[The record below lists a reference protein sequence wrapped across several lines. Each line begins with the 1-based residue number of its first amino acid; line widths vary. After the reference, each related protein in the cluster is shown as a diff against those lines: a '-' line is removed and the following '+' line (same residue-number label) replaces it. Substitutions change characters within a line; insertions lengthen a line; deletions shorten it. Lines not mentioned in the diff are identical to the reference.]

1 MSKIDYRVLYKQH
14 YHIDFGDEYVV
25 HHVNGNRDDNAIGNL
40 LLLPYSLHARYHMQK
55 NAALSIQAFE
65 ITTYGTQNQPL
76 MMLRGLLDT
85 MDECAKW
92 MRAKERADELLFY
105 GVTDFDYFE
114 GVNYG

>member
-1 MSKIDYRVLYKQH
+1 MMDYRALYKQH

-25 HHVNGNRDDNAIGNL
+25 HHIDGDRENNAIGNL
-40 LLLPYSLHARYHMQK
+40 VLLPYSLHARYHMQK
-55 NAALSIQAFE
+55 NSVLRDTSFILTSSGAQA
-65 ITTYGTQNQPL
+65 QPY

-105 GVTDFDYFE
+105 GVTDFDSFE